1 MSNLKFFLFYFVL
14 LFKTL
19 SLYSSGCPRMYSVDH
34 VGFNSVVILLPQF
47 LEHWDHRQVLP
58 YLVSEFFFY
67 QWEENTC
74 KEDSVPL
81 VTLYTASDQ
90 PGLVFLGLSCLSQAD
105 QESWSHDIM
114 NQVQEADLLSYDIKG
129 KYPQQ
134 QQKITIPKYSFLI
147 SQIFCN
153 NRSHQTT

>member
-1 MSNLKFFLFYFVL
+1 
-14 LFKTL
+14 
-19 SLYSSGCPRMYSVDH
+19 MYYVDH
-34 VGFNSVVILLPQF
+34 AGFNSVVILLLQF
-47 LEHWDHRQVLP
+47 LEHWDHWKVLP
-58 YLVSEFFFY
+58 YLVSDFFSINGKK
-67 QWEENTC
+67 NTC

-81 VTLYTASDQ
+81 ITLYTAGDQ

-105 QESWSHDIM
+105 QDSWPHDIM

-134 QQKITIPKYSFLI
+134 QQKINIPKYSFLI